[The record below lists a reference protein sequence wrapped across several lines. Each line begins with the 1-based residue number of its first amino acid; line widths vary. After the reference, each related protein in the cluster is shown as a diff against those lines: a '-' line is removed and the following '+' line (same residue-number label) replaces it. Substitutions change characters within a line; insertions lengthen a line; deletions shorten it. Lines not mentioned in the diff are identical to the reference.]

1 MSEGEITQESQT
13 PIHPPKMTRRSF
25 LKVAVLSPLA
35 LLARPETTKPD
46 PALLSIE
53 TPEAKY
59 FPIYESHPQPASAEQ
74 LKLLPPQDVYL
85 YEYGRDSRD
94 FIDPFFSP
102 QVILDAVPETL
113 KGLPDSKRE
122 YIVPRDQLEWL
133 RENNT
138 KICFEGYR
146 LEQDDGLTSFLPMV
160 GEGIIGMGGALSL
173 MLSKAEKNVSSK
185 NVVSRRQFL
194 KLAAGLATAWGLSPT
209 AFLLITP
216 ADKTEIKQSAL
227 ERIII
232 KAHGLSSQIH
242 PENPIIFFR
251 NIMFARKL
259 QFLGQVVSNEKG
271 QKAKITYN
279 VGKMHA
285 GIEDF
290 LNIGKDWTLAF
301 FNMIPNQFLK
311 SVIDANG
318 GLENFCSDVLFDPNA
333 QNPTKSVLVDQELRV
348 FLNKKLDLSK

>member
-1 MSEGEITQESQT
+1 MSEGEITKEPQT
-13 PIHPPKMTRRSF
+13 AIWPPKVTRRSF
-25 LKVAVLSPLA
+25 LKAVLLSPLA
-35 LLARPETTKPD
+35 LLVKPETTKPD
-46 PALLSIE
+46 NTPLSIE

-59 FPIYESHPQPASAEQ
+59 FPIYESHPQPANAEQ
-74 LKLLPPQDVYL
+74 LQQLPPQDVFL
-85 YEYGRDSRD
+85 YEYVRDSRD
-94 FIDPFFSP
+94 FIDPLTSP
-102 QVILDAVPETL
+102 QVILDAVPKTL
-113 KGLPDSKRE
+113 KDLPDSKRE

-146 LEQDDGLTSFLPMV
+146 LEQDAGLTAFLPML
-160 GEGIIGMGGALSL
+160 GESIIGMGGALSL
-173 MLSKAEKNVSSK
+173 MLLKAEKNVSSK

-259 QFLGQVVSNEKG
+259 QFLGEVASKEKG
-271 QKAKITYN
+271 QKAQISYN
-279 VGKMHA
+279 VGKGHA

-290 LNIGKDWTLAF
+290 LHIGKDWTLAF
-301 FNMIPNQFLK
+301 LNIFPKPYLK
-311 SVIDANG
+311 AVIDTNG
-318 GLENFCSDVLFDPNA
+318 GLENFCSNVLFDPNA
-333 QNPTKSVLVDQELRV
+333 QNPTKTVLVDQELKS
-348 FLNKKLDLSK
+348 FLNKYVF